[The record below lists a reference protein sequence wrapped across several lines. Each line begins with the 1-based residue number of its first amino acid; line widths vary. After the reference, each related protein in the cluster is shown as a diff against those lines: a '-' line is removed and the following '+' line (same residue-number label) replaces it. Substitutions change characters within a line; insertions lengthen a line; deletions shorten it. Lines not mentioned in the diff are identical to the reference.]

1 MSASYNQPSV
11 PITLV
16 VFSCVGAKVKYQ
28 GGITFSIKHDLCMCI
43 QIDCKYNIHDFC
55 SGKTSEA
62 SMQGCV
68 CVALPYPTLPYPTVV
83 RTMLIVS
90 QKLRISCQITVLIKN
105 IQKFSTPLVG
115 WQRYLNTPLL
125 PCGDFNE
132 QLSISP
138 PPNFEMQQHW
148 GWIETEGTSKFCYLA
163 YMQTKCSSPRQ
174 EI

>member
-1 MSASYNQPSV
+1 MSASYNLSSV

-28 GGITFSIKHDLCMCI
+28 GGITFSTKQYLCMCI

-68 CVALPYPTLPYPTVV
+68 YVAIEYPTVV
-83 RTMLIVS
+83 RTMLIVR
-90 QKLRISCQITVLIKN
+90 QKLRISCQITFNRRQNLSVLIKN
-105 IQKFSTPLVG
+105 MQKFSTLLVG
-115 WQRYLNTPLL
+115 WQGYLNTPLL

-132 QLSISP
+132 QLWISP
-138 PPNFEMQQHW
+138 PPSFEMQHCW
-148 GWIETEGTSKFCYLA
+148 GWIETEGIIFLKILLFGLHVD
-163 YMQTKCSSPRQ
+163 
-174 EI
+174 